1 MNSRVNKELDNLCKD
16 FMNLAPNQKKGV
28 LMDAKNLLEVQRHGR
43 ALIGKE
49 KQGPLPVKARKIG
62 GLEQ

>member
-28 LMDAKNLLEVQRHGR
+28 LMDAKSLLEVQRHGR

-49 KQGPLPVKARKIG
+49 GVDSLPVRVRKIG
-62 GLEQ
+62 KG